1 LQCQHDF
8 PGTHFFNLMRE
19 LNDIPPPPPP
29 PHQSSLRARRI
40 RLDLRSLPSL
50 GERERERE
58 ERRGEEGHGDGE
70 SGPREELPHLDGWP
84 ARVASPRWRR
94 VAASTPA

>member
-1 LQCQHDF
+1 
-8 PGTHFFNLMRE
+8 MRE

-50 GERERERE
+50 GERED
-58 ERRGEEGHGDGE
+58 RRGEGQADGE